1 LLSLAEGLKEFAAGE
16 EGKKEEK
23 KSTCSTCGR

>member
-1 LLSLAEGLKEFAAGE
+1 MSEIFVKKEGE

-23 KSTCSTCGR
+23 VVRPKVRK

>member
-1 LLSLAEGLKEFAAGE
+1 MSEIFVKKEGE

-23 KSTCSTCGR
+23 KERPKARR